1 MKIAIIGSGYVG
13 LPLSIAFSKY
23 YSVIAYDIN
32 QKRVKDLLK
41 GIDSNQ
47 QHRKKEI
54 LKKKLI
60 FTSNKN
66 LLKDNDIYI
75 ITVPTPIKSNNQ
87 PDLNMLKQASILV
100 GKIIKK
106 NACIIFESTTYPGC
120 TEEFCVPL
128 IQKFSKLKFEKDF
141 FVAYSPERVN
151 PGDKANVLKNI
162 VKIVGANDK
171 NTLLKVKSLYKK
183 ICRSVYI
190 VNNIKVAEGAKVI
203 ENIQRDLNIALV
215 NELSILFNKLNIPT
229 NEVLKAANTKWN
241 FHYYK
246 PGLVGGHCISVDPYY
261 LAHQAKKKKFF
272 PKLILSGRRLNES
285 MGKYVAMQTVKLL
298 KNNSL
303 DFNKSRVAV
312 LGFAFKD
319 NIPDI
324 RNTKV
329 IQILEY
335 LRKKNIKFDVFDS
348 WVSKE
353 QVKKEYKIIIKDFKY
368 FKKNKFDAIILVVS
382 HKLFLKK
389 LSFYSKFYK
398 NNNKKIFID
407 VKNNYS
413 IKDLNKNNFKYF
425 QL

>member
-162 VKIVGANDK
+162 VKIVGANDNK
-171 NTLLKVKSLYKK
+171 TLLKVKILYKK

-229 NEVLKAANTKWN
+229 NEVLNAANTKWN

-353 QVKKEYKIIIKDFKY
+353 QAKKEYKIIIKDFKY

-398 NNNKKIFID
+398 NKNKKIFID

>member
-141 FVAYSPERVN
+141 SVAYSPERVN

-162 VKIVGANDK
+162 VKIVGANDNK
-171 NTLLKVKSLYKK
+171 TLLKVKILYKK

-229 NEVLKAANTKWN
+229 NEVLNAANTKWN

-353 QVKKEYKIIIKDFKY
+353 QAKKEYKIIIKDFKY

-398 NNNKKIFID
+398 NKNKKIFID

>member
-1 MKIAIIGSGYVG
+1 M
-13 LPLSIAFSKY
+13 
-23 YSVIAYDIN
+23 
-32 QKRVKDLLK
+32 
-41 GIDSNQ
+41 
-47 QHRKKEI
+47 
-54 LKKKLI
+54 
-60 FTSNKN
+60 
-66 LLKDNDIYI
+66 
-75 ITVPTPIKSNNQ
+75 
-87 PDLNMLKQASILV
+87 
-100 GKIIKK
+100 
-106 NACIIFESTTYPGC
+106 
-120 TEEFCVPL
+120 
-128 IQKFSKLKFEKDF
+128 
-141 FVAYSPERVN
+141 
-151 PGDKANVLKNI
+151 
-162 VKIVGANDK
+162 
-171 NTLLKVKSLYKK
+171 
-183 ICRSVYI
+183 
-190 VNNIKVAEGAKVI
+190 
-203 ENIQRDLNIALV
+203 NIALV

-229 NEVLKAANTKWN
+229 NEVLNAANTKWN

-261 LAHQAKKKKFF
+261 LAYQAKKKNFF

-285 MGKYVAMQTVKLL
+285 MGKYVAVQTLKLL

-319 NIPDI
+319 NVPDI

-335 LRKKNIKFDVFDS
+335 LKKKNVKFDVFDS
-348 WVSKE
+348 WVSKNE
-353 QVKKEYKIIIKDFKY
+353 VKKKYKITIKDFKY

-398 NNNKKIFID
+398 NKNKKIFID

-413 IKDLNKNNFKYF
+413 VKDLYKNNFKYF

>member
-23 YSVIAYDIN
+23 YSVISYDIN

-141 FVAYSPERVN
+141 SVAYSPERVN

-162 VKIVGANDK
+162 VKIVGANDNK
-171 NTLLKVKSLYKK
+171 TLLKVKSLYKK

-229 NEVLKAANTKWN
+229 NEVLNAANTKWN

-261 LAHQAKKKKFF
+261 LAYQAKKKKVF

>member
-23 YSVIAYDIN
+23 YSVISYDIN

-106 NACIIFESTTYPGC
+106 NACIIFESTTYLGC

-141 FVAYSPERVN
+141 SVAYSPERVN

-162 VKIVGANDK
+162 VKIVGANDNK
-171 NTLLKVKSLYKK
+171 TLLKVKSLYKK

-229 NEVLKAANTKWN
+229 NEVLNAANTKWN

-261 LAHQAKKKKFF
+261 LAYQAKKKKVF